1 MNWTVHKFGGSS
13 LADADCFRRV
23 AGIVRGQP
31 AGNLGVVVSAVGG
44 VTDMLFDLI
53 GRASRQQPVVGALD
67 AVRRRHGALAHAL
80 LGQDEAEAFMEQLEA
95 DLNDI
100 RRLLEALALVKATS
114 RRSQDLISGFGELW
128 SARLLSAL
136 LSARRPSSASLA
148 ALGDAS
154 DAPGGA
160 DGIDARD
167 DADDTDARENAGIR
181 TPPERV
187 LFLDARDVLTVE
199 PGEMGPV
206 VVWERTRGNLAAAIS
221 PDFNGVAVITGYIAR
236 NSDGLQTTLGRNGS
250 DYSASIFAA
259 LLKADAVHIWTD
271 VDGVMSG
278 DPRRVP
284 EATVID
290 EISYNE
296 AMELAYFG
304 ARVIHPQTMAPA
316 VSCGIPIRIRSTFNP
331 EHPGSRIIASPGG
344 PETIVKGISG
354 IDGVALVNLEGAGM
368 IGVPGTADR
377 LFGALRDAG
386 ISVMLISQ
394 GSSEHSICFAVPEES
409 AELVKSVVEDAF
421 AMELAQAQVQKV
433 DITRGCGVLAVVGDG
448 MAGTPGVSGRF
459 FATLGKAGINVRAIA
474 QGASER
480 NISAV
485 ISSADMTR
493 ALRAVHASFY
503 LSAKTVSIGLIGPG
517 SVGSVLLDQ
526 MAGEVDRLREDFN
539 LDLRVRGLG
548 GSRRMALDDRW
559 VDLEGWRSALEQGS
573 EMDLPRFVDHVQADH
588 LPHAV
593 LVDCT
598 ADAGVAAGYAD
609 WLQRGIHVITPNK
622 RAHSDSMDNYRRLK
636 AICRNANTH
645 FLYETTVGAG
655 LPVIKTLRDLVETG
669 DDIANI
675 SGIFSG
681 TLAYLCNVFDA
692 TRPFSEIVRDA
703 RAQGYTEPD
712 PRDDLSGMDVARK
725 AVILAREAGLELE
738 LADIDV
744 ESLVPGELSTTAVTS
759 VDEFLDR
766 LADFDAPM
774 AERFVAAERENR
786 VLRYVAEVDLSRG
799 QARVALRTYP
809 RDHPFAG
816 ISLTD
821 NVVQFVTRRYADN
834 PLIVRGPGAGPDVT
848 AAGIFADILR
858 LCSMLGSNHA

>member
-13 LADADCFRRV
+13 LANADCFRRV
-23 AGIVRGQP
+23 AKIVGDQP
-31 AGNLGVVVSAVGG
+31 KGNLGVVVSAVGG

-53 GRASRQQPVVGALD
+53 DRASRQKPLADALAD
-67 AVRRRHGALAHAL
+67 LSRRHRELTDELLAETQA
-80 LGQDEAEAFMEQLEA
+80 AAFMTQFEA
-95 DLNDI
+95 DVSDI
-100 RRLLEALALVKATS
+100 KCVLEALALVKATS
-114 RRSQDLISGFGELW
+114 RRSQDMVSGFGELW
-128 SARLLSAL
+128 SARLLAAL
-136 LSARRPSSASLA
+136 LGSQ
-148 ALGDAS
+148 
-154 DAPGGA
+154 A
-160 DGIDARD
+160 DGSH
-167 DADDTDARENAGIR
+167 N
-181 TPPERV
+181 V
-187 LFLDARDVLTVE
+187 LCIDARDVLLVE
-199 PGEMGPV
+199 PGEMGPI
-206 VVWERTRGNLAAAIS
+206 VVWNKTRDKLSAVLE
-221 PDFNGVAVITGYIAR
+221 PDFRGIAVITGYIAR
-236 NSDGLQTTLGRNGS
+236 TPDGLQTTLGRNGS

-316 VSCGIPIRIRSTFNP
+316 VSHEIPIRIRSTFNP
-331 EHPGSRIIASPGG
+331 EHPGSRIITSPVG
-344 PETIVKGISG
+344 PEAVVKGISG

-386 ISVMLISQ
+386 VSVMLISQ

-409 AELVKSVVEDAF
+409 AESVKSVVEEAF
-421 AMELAQAQVQKV
+421 ALELAQAQVQKV
-433 DITRGCGVLAVVGDG
+433 GITRGCGVLAVVGDG
-448 MAGTPGVSGRF
+448 MAGTPGVAARF
-459 FATLGKAGINVRAIA
+459 FGTLGKAGINVRAIA

-493 ALRAVHASFY
+493 ALRTVHASFY

-526 MAGEVDRLREDFN
+526 MAGEVARLREDFN

-548 GSRRMALDDRW
+548 GSRRMVLDDRR
-559 VDLEGWRSALEQGS
+559 VDLKDWRSALEHGS
-573 EMDLPRFVDHVQADH
+573 EMDLVRFVDHVQADH
-588 LPHAV
+588 LPHTI

-598 ADAGVAAGYAD
+598 ADPGIAEEYAD
-609 WLQRGIHVITPNK
+609 WLQRGIHIVTPNK
-622 RAHSDSMDNYRRLK
+622 RAHSDSMDYYRRLK
-636 AICRNANTH
+636 AICRSAGTH
-645 FLYETTVGAG
+645 FLYEATVGAG
-655 LPVIKTLRDLVETG
+655 LPVIRTLRDLVETG
-669 DDIANI
+669 DDIESI

-712 PRDDLSGMDVARK
+712 PRDDLSGTDVARK
-725 AVILAREAGLELE
+725 AVILAREAGMELELE
-738 LADIDV
+738 DIDV
-744 ESLVPGELSTTAVTS
+744 QSLVPAELSTAMVSS

-766 LADFDAPM
+766 LSDFDAPM
-774 AERFVAAERENR
+774 AERFRAAARDNR
-786 VLRYVAEVDLSRG
+786 VLRYVAEVNRSTR

-821 NVVQFVTRRYADN
+821 NVVQFVTRRYRDN

-858 LCSMLGSNHA
+858 LCSMLGTNHA

>member
-23 AGIVRGQP
+23 AGIVRDQP

-53 GRASRQQPVVGALD
+53 ERASRQQPVGGAMDGLS
-67 AVRRRHGALAHAL
+67 RRHEALATAL
-80 LGQDEAEAFMEQLEA
+80 LGEDAAAAFMDQFET

-100 RRLLEALALVKATS
+100 RRILEALALVKATS
-114 RRSQDLISGFGELW
+114 RRSQDMVSGFGELW

-136 LSARRPSSASLA
+136 LAVRGNGP
-148 ALGDAS
+148 
-154 DAPGGA
+154 
-160 DGIDARD
+160 
-167 DADDTDARENAGIR
+167 EN
-181 TPPERV
+181 V
-187 LFLDARDVLTVE
+187 LFIDARDVLLVE
-199 PGEMGPV
+199 PGEMGPG
-206 VVWERTRGNLAAAIS
+206 VVWEKTRENLATVLS
-221 PDFNGVAVITGYIAR
+221 SDFSGAVVITGYIAR
-236 NSDGLQTTLGRNGS
+236 NPDGLQTTLGRNGS
-250 DYSASIFAA
+250 DYTASIFAA

-316 VSCGIPIRIRSTFNP
+316 VSHEIPIRIRSTFNP
-331 EHPGSRIIASPGG
+331 EHPGSRIITAPVG
-344 PETIVKGISG
+344 PETLVKGISG

-394 GSSEHSICFAVPEES
+394 GSSEHSICFAVPEDS
-409 AELVKSVVEDAF
+409 AELVKSVVEEAF
-421 AMELAQAQVQKV
+421 ALELAQAQVQKV
-433 DITRGCGVLAVVGDG
+433 GITRGCGVLAVVGDG
-448 MAGTPGVSGRF
+448 MAGTPGVAARF
-459 FATLGKAGINVRAIA
+459 FGTLGKAGINVRAIA

-493 ALRAVHASFY
+493 ALRTVHASFY

-526 MAGEVDRLREDFN
+526 MAGEVARLREDFN
-539 LDLRVRGLG
+539 LDLRVRGMG
-548 GSRRMALDDRW
+548 GSRRMVLDDRR
-559 VDLEGWRSALEQGS
+559 VDLKDWRSALEHGS
-573 EMDLPRFVDHVQADH
+573 EMDLGRFVDHVQADH
-588 LPHAV
+588 LPHTI

-598 ADAGVAAGYAD
+598 ADPGIAEQYAD
-609 WLQRGIHVITPNK
+609 WLQRGIHIVTPNK
-622 RAHSDSMDNYRRLK
+622 RAHSDSMDYYRRLK
-636 AICRNANTH
+636 AICRGAGTH
-645 FLYETTVGAG
+645 FLYEATVGAG
-655 LPVIKTLRDLVETG
+655 LPVIRTLRDLVETG
-669 DDIANI
+669 DDIESI

-692 TRPFSEIVRDA
+692 TRLFSEIVRDA

-712 PRDDLSGMDVARK
+712 PRDDLSGTDVARK
-725 AVILAREAGLELE
+725 AVILAREAGMELELE
-738 LADIDV
+738 DIEV
-744 ESLVPGELSTTAVTS
+744 QSLVPAELSTAEVSS

-766 LADFDAPM
+766 LSDFDAPM
-774 AERFVAAERENR
+774 AERFRSAERDNQ
-786 VLRYVAEVDLSRG
+786 VLRYVAEVNLATG
-799 QARVALRTYP
+799 QARVALLTYP
-809 RDHPFAG
+809 RDHAFAG
-816 ISLTD
+816 IGLTD
-821 NVVQFVTRRYADN
+821 NVVQFVTRRYRDN

-858 LCSMLGSNHA
+858 LCSMLGTNHA